1 MRLFSSL
8 RSVVASLLK
17 EGGAACK
24 EAKPRLESLEDRL
37 TPAAN
42 NADFVAGAI
51 LTLAG
56 RQFNAATD
64 QQFVDGLNNGSQTLG
79 SVAQAIEKTD
89 DAINLNIKVLFNT
102 YLFRNVDSVGQTFF
116 FNSFKAGLKYQEA
129 KLIIFS
135 SDEYFQVRGGGSN
148 TTYLDAMYADQL
160 GRSVDAI
167 GRAFFGGQL
176 NAATAA
182 NTAQVRRVVADGI
195 VDSTEGAQK
204 ETAVLYTRLLVRAA
218 DSFGFLFFT
227 SQLTAFTGFPASPTD
242 EQTVMAQ
249 MVGSQ
254 ELFDRS

>member
-8 RSVVASLLK
+8 RSVVASLLT

-42 NADFVAGAI
+42 NADFVAGAV
-51 LTLAG
+51 LALAG
-56 RQFNAATD
+56 RQFNASTD
-64 QQFVDGLNNGSQTLG
+64 QQFVDGLNNGSQTLA
-79 SVAQAIEKTD
+79 SVASTIEKSD

-116 FNSFKAGLKYQEA
+116 FNSFKSGLKLQEA
-129 KLIIFS
+129 KLVIFS
-135 SDEYFQVRGGGSN
+135 SDEYFQKRGAGSN
-148 TTYLDAMYADQL
+148 TTYLDALYADQL

-182 NTAQVRRVVADGI
+182 TTPAVRRTVADGI
-195 VDSTEGAQK
+195 VNSTEGAQK
-204 ETAVLYTRLLVRAA
+204 ETEALYTSLLNRAA
-218 DSFGFLFFT
+218 DSFGFAFFT
-227 SQLTAFTGFPASPTD
+227 SQLTAFTGFPSTPTD
-242 EQTVMAQ
+242 EQAIMAQ
-249 MVGSQ
+249 LVGSQ
-254 ELFDRS
+254 EFFDRS